1 MTVTLTQGGIV
12 SGGAA
17 PATSGAGRRTDAL
30 PAPSVELSIIVL
42 NYRTPRLLE
51 QCLHGILGLRTALGP
66 EVIVVDNGSA
76 DGSLEMV
83 AERFPQVTHIASPVN
98 LGYAAGNN
106 LALRRSRGR
115 CVLVMNTDVVL
126 PEGAL
131 DELCRYLSEHPSAGL
146 VAPRLVNPDGTTQLS
161 VARFPSFWMP
171 LWRRTPLGYLPLP
184 RRAAARYMMT
194 DWDHRD
200 SRTVGWAMGAC
211 LWISAGGC
219 GRRAGRST
227 TTPRSR
233 WSTCTGGCR
242 RAARR
247 SSRCSRAP
255 WPGRTCAAG
264 CGTSP
269 STAAPPGPPTACER
283 SFLTGAGRDC
293 ARILAGRRMA
303 DRVIV
308 LYAASSSAPGRPEA
322 APIGVAG
329 CS

>member
-211 LWISAGGC
+211 LLIRREALETVGLFDEGFFLYLEDVDLCRRLWTAGWEVHYDSAVEVVHLH
-219 GRRAGRST
+219 RRLSAGRS
-227 TTPRSR
+227 PLI
-233 WSTCTGGCR
+233 
-242 RAARR
+242 AMF
-247 SSRCSRAP
+247 
-255 WPGRTCAAG
+255 
-264 CGTSP
+264 TSP
-269 STAAPPGPPTACER
+269 VARAHVRSWLRYFAKYRGAPRPPH
-283 SFLTGAGRDC
+283 SL
-293 ARILAGRRMA
+293 
-303 DRVIV
+303 
-308 LYAASSSAPGRPEA
+308 
-322 APIGVAG
+322 
-329 CS
+329 